1 MFKEY
6 PRIGNVTKLRQPSKK
21 LCAICKKP
29 AVAEVFIQNSCF
41 RGDDDV
47 ENRCK
52 EHIKTIQDGETK

>member
-6 PRIGNVTKLRQPSKK
+6 PRIGDVTKLRSPSKK
-21 LCAICKKP
+21 VCKVCGNP
-29 AVAEVFIQNSCF
+29 AVATVCIQNSCF

-52 EHIKTIQDGETK
+52 DHIKTIQAGETK